1 MVVYDVEEQGAKN
14 LKRHTQGLLNAHTTD
29 GEKAWDLL
37 VGAVLQSKAVKQR
50 GDYKAM
56 KLEQQQSAVT
66 EIQKNWTADVGLAVM
81 VYCRLSH
88 ARYDRLRQM
97 MSKRYDKERDE
108 YDRLKTEDGIDFPI
122 LPGLWAIN
130 RYKSMLTEDHGYTV
144 STDGKCATMNLRKQL
159 ASRVLEQGPDWFER
173 HGLHIEVQVLGDGYR
188 HFRRMTV
195 VNLACRVLLVR
206 SHLANAVTNMM
217 TLAIWE
223 GHEDKDSVEE
233 YTEEVREVMEEVE
246 RDGLELNEWGETPSE
261 LQSLTELD
269 GEPLVKK
276 SWVKWRGGGDM
287 KWIQTVLGV
296 SGWGFSLWY
305 FLSQKQFQDTASN
318 NREGYEPKLKA
329 LEDCYHLAHRF
340 FGKEKS
346 FVCPGCKEEFECMAE
361 IERDYKVEK
370 RYTPPVYRSVHYGH
384 NFGIAPTFDIAPLH
398 NYICVLHFLL
408 RLTGALW
415 KRFIMSRIYT
425 KAMAE
430 KVLVKLRD
438 DLHVYTGDI
447 KVVSKSD
454 KVTYDRMPSFTGE
467 EAARIVEHWLEL
479 VSITCT
485 DNEEFEGVRAIG
497 EKFMEYFN
505 ILNKRILQKGE
516 DMWTLTEEDK
526 KARLNKKADALQV
539 CGNEF
544 LDLYVE
550 GADPESITHYVVAM
564 TTIIPEQSR
573 IVELID
579 VSGQGLENVNQ
590 IRKNTLTNRR
600 TINDSVLKESQG
612 TKRTHAV
619 VGRVEQLAKADICQ
633 RYVYARHTV
642 RDSYYKRKIVKLG
655 QEGAVLKIIK
665 VDLTLDEEPA
675 LL

>member
-1 MVVYDVEEQGAKN
+1 
-14 LKRHTQGLLNAHTTD
+14 
-29 GEKAWDLL
+29 
-37 VGAVLQSKAVKQR
+37 
-50 GDYKAM
+50 
-56 KLEQQQSAVT
+56 
-66 EIQKNWTADVGLAVM
+66 
-81 VYCRLSH
+81 
-88 ARYDRLRQM
+88 
-97 MSKRYDKERDE
+97 
-108 YDRLKTEDGIDFPI
+108 
-122 LPGLWAIN
+122 
-130 RYKSMLTEDHGYTV
+130 
-144 STDGKCATMNLRKQL
+144 
-159 ASRVLEQGPDWFER
+159 
-173 HGLHIEVQVLGDGYR
+173 
-188 HFRRMTV
+188 
-195 VNLACRVLLVR
+195 
-206 SHLANAVTNMM
+206 
-217 TLAIWE
+217 
-223 GHEDKDSVEE
+223 
-233 YTEEVREVMEEVE
+233 
-246 RDGLELNEWGETPSE
+246 
-261 LQSLTELD
+261 
-269 GEPLVKK
+269 
-276 SWVKWRGGGDM
+276 
-287 KWIQTVLGV
+287 
-296 SGWGFSLWY
+296 
-305 FLSQKQFQDTASN
+305 
-318 NREGYEPKLKA
+318 
-329 LEDCYHLAHRF
+329 
-340 FGKEKS
+340 
-346 FVCPGCKEEFECMAE
+346 MAE

-370 RYTPPVYRSVHYGH
+370 RYTPSVYRSVHYGH
-384 NFGIAPTFDIAPLH
+384 NFGVTPTFDIPPLH